1 MVYQWDFAFLL
12 RYVPLFW
19 KGVLV
24 TLAYTVGTIT
34 IGLGQLAHQHRD
46 EDHVVDAEHHLHH
59 GERQQGDPGVGVE
72 QQIGHRSLQ
81 RGPGNLGRGGP
92 R

>member
-34 IGLGQLAHQHRD
+34 IGLI
-46 EDHVVDAEHHLHH
+46 
-59 GERQQGDPGVGVE
+59 
-72 QQIGHRSLQ
+72 IGLVIGMADCPAPSC
-81 RGPGNLGRGGP
+81 
-92 R
+92 